1 MLVLTR
7 RADEAILIGQDIRI
21 VLLKIDGN
29 RVRIGIEAPFD
40 IGVRREEVDQPP
52 DNQIDAVA

>member
-7 RADEAILIGQDIRI
+7 RADEAILIGSDIRI

-29 RVRIGIEAPFD
+29 RVRIGIEAPPD
-40 IGVRREEVDQPP
+40 IGVQREE
-52 DNQIDAVA
+52 IAVPQDGHELAG